1 MILLSS
7 YISFN
12 LLLALAFLILMT
24 THFILPRTGKNLS
37 SSDNL
42 SLHYRVLRGIF
53 LLGLLLPFLPPPKIF
68 EPALKVWSAPSS
80 KSFRQNFQPESA
92 PRYVSVGSGSRFVSP
107 EAMGGPWLMLI
118 PLVVGLGFLLWVRD
132 LRRLYTI
139 LKRSY
144 LVRKVGRVGI
154 FSSDHISVPL
164 SFWWWGKSQVIIPQ
178 RWLGDKSRDII
189 LRHELQHH
197 RQGDTRWMYVFYF
210 LKVFCC
216 WNPLVHWWIRQINEI
231 QEFACDEA
239 LVDRNKVDSQ
249 AYASC
254 LVEVAQTA
262 LFQRSLPA
270 CATGLVFLKD
280 RKLLT
285 RRIHKMLQVKSR
297 WGRSMSALILTVVGS
312 LLVLSAYASKNV
324 VQDRR
329 ISKVQAIAMAS
340 KVKSGEFRVVV
351 NDRVLEELNR
361 YLGTPEGRD
370 YMRLSLLRMENFR
383 PLVQEKM
390 KEYSIPPEI
399 MAVPLI
405 ESGYQNLE
413 ENGVKG
419 RGAGVWMFIKS
430 TARAFGLQVDQ
441 QVDERLN
448 VELETDAAMR
458 YLMINK
464 LRFKDW
470 HLSLLSYNIGE
481 NAVQKAITRTG
492 SRDAWTLIRGG
503 YENDRNY
510 LPKVMAA
517 IIIMNNPESL
527 N

>member
-1 MILLSS
+1 
-7 YISFN
+7 
-12 LLLALAFLILMT
+12 
-24 THFILPRTGKNLS
+24 
-37 SSDNL
+37 
-42 SLHYRVLRGIF
+42 
-53 LLGLLLPFLPPPKIF
+53 
-68 EPALKVWSAPSS
+68 
-80 KSFRQNFQPESA
+80 
-92 PRYVSVGSGSRFVSP
+92 
-107 EAMGGPWLMLI
+107 
-118 PLVVGLGFLLWVRD
+118 
-132 LRRLYTI
+132 
-139 LKRSY
+139 
-144 LVRKVGRVGI
+144 
-154 FSSDHISVPL
+154 
-164 SFWWWGKSQVIIPQ
+164 
-178 RWLGDKSRDII
+178 
-189 LRHELQHH
+189 
-197 RQGDTRWMYVFYF
+197 
-210 LKVFCC
+210 
-216 WNPLVHWWIRQINEI
+216 
-231 QEFACDEA
+231 
-239 LVDRNKVDSQ
+239 
-249 AYASC
+249 
-254 LVEVAQTA
+254 
-262 LFQRSLPA
+262 
-270 CATGLVFLKD
+270 
-280 RKLLT
+280 
-285 RRIHKMLQVKSR
+285 MLQVKSR